1 MQLLL
6 FTVILLMRA
15 ANLLSSNDDIRWS
28 AERKLTYSDFA
39 GSAPISSPWV
49 ANTSSNIYFSYD
61 FNNDQLHEITAYSS
75 FTPSKSWMKKKIPE
89 VLHHE
94 QLHFD
99 ITELYA
105 RKLYVD
111 ASKLIG
117 QRGNTNQLKQLFKD
131 ANSECNEMQN
141 QYDEESNH
149 GVNEEKQIEW
159 EKRIKQLLENTPAY
173 PTGLR

>member
-1 MQLLL
+1 MQVLL
-6 FTVILLMRA
+6 FSFILLMRA
-15 ANLLSSNDDIRWS
+15 ANFFSSTDDIRWS
-28 AERKLTYSDFA
+28 ADRRLEYSDFS
-39 GSAPISSPWV
+39 GLTPSSSPWV

-61 FNNDQLHEITAYSS
+61 FNNDELHDITVYSS
-75 FTPSKSWMKKKIPE
+75 FTPSKSWMKEKVPE

-105 RKLYVD
+105 RKLYLD

-117 QRGNTNQLKQLFKD
+117 NKGNTNQLKQLFKD
-131 ANSECNEMQN
+131 ANTDCNEMQN
-141 QYDEESNH
+141 QYDDESQH
-149 GVNEEKQIEW
+149 GVNEEKQIDW

-173 PTGLR
+173 PIDAK